1 MSTLHQ
7 QTQACPTMTPRLNG
21 DGVTLPLP
29 SEMIAAAS
37 RYVVGQERAK
47 RAIAS
52 GLYRHYLL
60 LLGAQDG
67 QGDVSFRPG
76 RIMLTGPTGV
86 GKTLLIQTLAKFL
99 GVPYAYAS
107 ATTLSRTGYIGKKPE
122 DLLLQLLEAAGGDV
136 GRAEQGIIFLDEVDK
151 LKRNDDSFGLDVA
164 GYGAQI
170 DLLPFLDGADVAVQ
184 RDKTI
189 HIDTRRLFL
198 VAAGAFVGI
207 ERVVERRLQEAG
219 FTGLGP
225 WKGLAGER
233 LVAEHLVPGDVVCY
247 GLCEEFVGRFSVVCT
262 LDPLDADAL
271 RAILLEAQG
280 SPLAEAQSFY
290 AMHGIDL
297 EFDDATIDAIVAR
310 ALTEKAGRGRCV
322 GSWMRCWP
330 MSRSSSRSWPPPAPA
345 WSPWLA
351 TRTGS

>member
-1 MSTLHQ
+1 MSLARSGRNEPSRA
-7 QTQACPTMTPRLNG
+7 ACTGTTCCSSAAGWPGRCVLPAGTNHAHRADRRGKDPADPNVGQVPGRSLRLRFG
-21 DGVTLPLP
+21 DDAVSDGVHRQETGGPLVATLG
-29 SEMIAAAS
+29 SG
-37 RYVVGQERAK
+37 RRRRRRA
-47 RAIAS
+47 
-52 GLYRHYLL
+52 
-60 LLGAQDG
+60 Q
-67 QGDVSFRPG
+67 
-76 RIMLTGPTGV
+76 
-86 GKTLLIQTLAKFL
+86 
-99 GVPYAYAS
+99 
-107 ATTLSRTGYIGKKPE
+107 
-122 DLLLQLLEAAGGDV
+122 
-136 GRAEQGIIFLDEVDK
+136 QGIIFLDEVDK

-310 ALTEKAGRGRCV
+310 ALTEKAGAGAASDRG
-322 GSWMRCWP
+322 
-330 MSRSSSRSWPPPAPA
+330 
-345 WSPWLA
+345 
-351 TRTGS
+351 

>member
-1 MSTLHQ
+1 
-7 QTQACPTMTPRLNG
+7 
-21 DGVTLPLP
+21 
-29 SEMIAAAS
+29 
-37 RYVVGQERAK
+37 
-47 RAIAS
+47 
-52 GLYRHYLL
+52 
-60 LLGAQDG
+60 
-67 QGDVSFRPG
+67 
-76 RIMLTGPTGV
+76 MLTGPTGV

-136 GRAEQGIIFLDEVDK
+136 GRAQQGIIFLDEVDK

-280 SPLAEAQSFY
+280 SPLAEANRSTRCT
-290 AMHGIDL
+290 ASTSSSTTRRSTRSWRGPSP
-297 EFDDATIDAIVAR
+297 R
-310 ALTEKAGRGRCV
+310 RRGRGRCV